1 MKTASRSP
9 NGRPAYD
16 LRFDSKHQ
24 ADFDLLVQRASRGD
38 GKAIGAIA
46 VAFTP
51 SFFEAAE
58 AELGKFRNE
67 AEDVVQDFFLF
78 LLEGRWPYVSRP
90 GDAKPWL
97 YRMLRTIARA
107 RRSDRERDW
116 GLRDEP

>member
-1 MKTASRSP
+1 MKTSSKSP
-9 NGRPAYD
+9 SCRPTFNP
-16 LRFDSKHQ
+16 RFESKHQ

-51 SFFEAAE
+51 LFLEQAE
-58 AELGKFRNE
+58 AELGPFKDD
-67 AEDVVQDFFLF
+67 AEDVLEDFLLF

-97 YRMLRTIARA
+97 HRMVATIART
-107 RRSDRERDW
+107 RRSERERERW
-116 GLRDEP
+116 GEP